1 MGKLRDQMK
10 ADLSLK
16 GYSPHT
22 QRSYL
27 RCAGE
32 FARHFMRPPAD
43 MGEEEIRQFLLH
55 LIEERK
61 VSAGVQ
67 GIYVSALKFLYRI
80 TLKRPEVV
88 ENIPHPKRPKTL
100 PDILSREEVLAIFE
114 AIDSLKYK
122 AIIATAYGA
131 GLRISEVCSLRIS
144 DIDSKRM
151 LIHIRSGKGQK
162 DRYVVLGEILLELL
176 RHYYRIV
183 RPKGE
188 YLFPGQKPQR
198 HLSTTSVSMVMQ
210 KVVRKAGLSKKV
222 TMHTMRHCFATHL
235 LEDGYDL
242 RVIQALLGHA
252 SIRTTVRYTRMTD
265 RLLGRVCSP
274 LDSINPTPD
283 CHIT

>member
-22 QRSYL
+22 QRAYL
-27 RCAGE
+27 RCARE
-32 FARHFMRPPAD
+32 FARHFMRSPGE
-43 MGEEEIRQFLLH
+43 MGEEELRAFLLH
-55 LIEERK
+55 LVEERK
-61 VSAGVQ
+61 VSAGVH
-67 GIYVSALKFLYRI
+67 GMYVNALKFLYRI

-88 ENIPHPKRPKTL
+88 ENIPYPKRPKTL
-100 PDILSREEVLAIFE
+100 PDILSMEEVLAIFE

-131 GLRISEVCSLRIS
+131 GLRISEVCSLRIT

-151 LIHIRSGKGQK
+151 LIHIRSGKGNK

-176 RHYYRIV
+176 RHYYKIV
-183 RPKGE
+183 CPKGD
-188 YLFPGQKPQR
+188 YLFPGQKPHR
-198 HLSTTSVSMVMQ
+198 HITTTSVGKVMQ
-210 KVVRKAGLSKKV
+210 KVVRKVGLSKRV

-235 LEDGYDL
+235 LEAGYDL

-252 SIRTTVRYTRMTD
+252 SIRTTVRYTHMTG

-274 LDSINPTPD
+274 LDSIHIPPDSPTN
-283 CHIT
+283 

>member
-16 GYSPHT
+16 RYSPHT

-27 RCAGE
+27 RCVRE
-32 FARHFMRPPAD
+32 FARYFMRSPAD
-43 MGEEEIRQFLLH
+43 MGKEELRVFLLH
-55 LIEERK
+55 LVEERK
-61 VSAGVQ
+61 VSPGVQ
-67 GIYVSALKFLYRI
+67 GIYLSALKFLYRI
-80 TLKRPEVV
+80 TLRRPEVV
-88 ENIPHPKRPKTL
+88 ENIPHPKGPKTL
-100 PDILSREEVLAIFE
+100 PDVLSMEEVLAIFE

-131 GLRISEVCSLRIS
+131 GLRISEVCSLRVS

-183 RPKGE
+183 RPKGG
-188 YLFPGQKPQR
+188 YLFPGQKPHR
-198 HLSTTSVSMVMQ
+198 PIATTSVSQVMQ

-235 LEDGYDL
+235 LEAGHDL

-274 LDSINPTPD
+274 LDSI
-283 CHIT
+283 HIPHDSPAN